1 MLTLTTLCVAAA
13 MVGDKITLTESAP
26 CKGPVAKSGEL
37 VTVSYLLRI
46 KGQDAVID
54 KTEGGPPYAF
64 FLGKKSVIAGFDQ
77 AVTGMKVGAK
87 RVVEIPPSL
96 GYGNKTKGPIPG
108 GSTLVFEI
116 ELHRI
121 DTKSS
126 LKKVEETFL
135 TKGQGALVEKG
146 NEVSL
151 HYVGTYVNGIEFDSS
166 RRPGKGPFTITAG
179 VGQVVQGF
187 DQAVLGKRVGDRFK
201 VVIPYPLAYGEYGN
215 EAIPPLSTLVFD
227 LEIMDV
233 KK

>member
-1 MLTLTTLCVAAA
+1 MLTLTTLCIAAA
-13 MVGDKITLTESAP
+13 MVGDKITLTESTP
-26 CKGPVAKSGEL
+26 GTGPGAKSGEL

-46 KGQDAVID
+46 KGQEPIID
-54 KTEGGPPYAF
+54 KTEGGPPFAF

-96 GYGNKTKGPIPG
+96 GYGDQKKGPIPG

-121 DTKSS
+121 DTKTS
-126 LKKVEETFL
+126 LKKVEETFF

-146 NEVSL
+146 NEISI
-151 HYVGTYVNGIEFDSS
+151 HYVGTYLNGIEFDSS
-166 RRPGKGPFTITAG
+166 RRPGKKPFQFIAG
-179 VGQVVQGF
+179 VGQVVAGF
-187 DQAVLGKRVGDRFK
+187 DQSVMGKRVGDRFK
-201 VVIPYPLAYGEYGN
+201 AVIPYPLAFGEFGN
-215 EAIPPLSTLVFD
+215 DAIPPLSTLIFD